1 MQDRIIAKAHELFMR
16 YGFRSVSMDEIATQL
31 GVSKKTIYQYF
42 TDKDALVES
51 IIEMEIKGN
60 EKICSVQKTEC
71 KDAVHE
77 IFLALDHMGEMLENM
92 NPSLMYDLERYHPAA
107 FKKLRGHKNK
117 FFYDVVKDNLE
128 RGKKEGLYREEIKNE
143 IIAQFRLASTF
154 LVFDGNVFPRDKY
167 TILQLMEEVTDNY
180 LHGIVSVKGQKLIE
194 KYKQQ
199 RNKTQSV

>member
-128 RGKKEGLYREEIKNE
+128 RGKKEGLYREEIKTE

>member
-1 MQDRIIAKAHELFMR
+1 
-16 YGFRSVSMDEIATQL
+16 MDEIATQL
-31 GVSKKTIYQYF
+31 GVSKKTIYQFF

-60 EKICSVQKTEC
+60 EKICSVQKMEC

-77 IFLALDHMGEMLENM
+77 IFLALDHMSEMLENM

-128 RGKKEGLYREEIKNE
+128 RGKKEGLFREEIKIE

-167 TILQLMEEVTDNY
+167 TILQLMEEVTDNFLY
-180 LHGIVSVKGQKLIE
+180 GIVSVKGQKLIE

-199 RNKTQSV
+199 RNKTLSV

>member
-1 MQDRIIAKAHELFMR
+1 MQERIIAKAHELFMR

-31 GVSKKTIYQYF
+31 GVSKKTIYQFF
-42 TDKDALVES
+42 TDKDALVDS

-60 EKICSVQKTEC
+60 EKLCSVQKKEC

-77 IFLALDHMGEMLENM
+77 IFLALDHMSEMLENM

-107 FKKLRGHKNK
+107 FKKLTGHKNK

-128 RGKKEGLYREEIKNE
+128 RGKKEGLYREEIKTE
-143 IIAQFRLASTF
+143 IIARFRLASTF

-180 LHGIVSVKGQKLIE
+180 LHGIVSGKGQKLIE

-199 RNKTQSV
+199 RNKTLSV

>member
-42 TDKDALVES
+42 TDKDALVDS

-199 RNKTQSV
+199 RNKILSV